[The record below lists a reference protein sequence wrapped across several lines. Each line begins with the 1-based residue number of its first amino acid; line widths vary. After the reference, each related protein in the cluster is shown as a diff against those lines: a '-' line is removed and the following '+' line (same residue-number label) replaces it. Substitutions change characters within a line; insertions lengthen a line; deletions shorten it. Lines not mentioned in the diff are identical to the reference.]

1 MQRFA
6 GRGRSVWADPG
17 LQEAGIVLG
26 LLAIG
31 LLIRLP
37 HLSQPLTAISS
48 FRQTETAYPALIY
61 HQQGI
66 NLLNPQLPVSG
77 SPWQVPFE
85 FPLFQAMAALV
96 MNLGVATDIALRASG
111 LICFMATAFALWGLV
126 RHLSTRTAA
135 VIALLVFL
143 LSPFNIWWSRS
154 SMIEYMATAFS
165 VAYVWAGMI
174 WIDKRHKR
182 FAALAIVL
190 GTLAMVV
197 KVTSAIFW
205 MVPLLL
211 YWSRGPRPPLRIW
224 LRDRLNVSLVLFL
237 IPLIACVLWTH
248 HADDIKASNPATSW
262 LTSEALFIWNFGTI
276 AQRFSV
282 HAWYDVIHPFD
293 TLVTGLPL
301 WAFAILCGIAWLR
314 ERRAVWIGIL
324 LAGALPVLVFFN
336 LYVVQQYYLAA
347 VTPAVAAVL
356 GYSLDGVIRYWR
368 PTPVRVVAV
377 LAILASLGSALV
389 AQRDFL
395 APIYTNHVADP
406 ENVLPQ
412 AREID
417 AGTKP
422 QDLIVFDGLTW
433 SPAVP
438 YYARRRGMML
448 LPIIVTTRLLD
459 ALPAQGYTYLYT
471 APQNVRFSSTARAV
485 LERWAWFGEVSQD
498 LFHLGSSYASVDS
511 AGIAATATPFEPAA
525 GSVSLIPA
533 PKMMSCDGVTTDI
546 AVAIGSTVTMQFAT
560 PAAAAH
566 DSLAINGQW
575 IPAASTVV
583 VASGDD
589 RAGSLRLACEGGTAL
604 DLDGVYVGSTPS

>member
-1 MQRFA
+1 
-6 GRGRSVWADPG
+6 
-17 LQEAGIVLG
+17 VLG

-31 LLIRLP
+31 LLMRLP

-61 HQQGI
+61 HEQGI
-66 NLLNPQLPVSG
+66 NLLSPQLPVSG

-85 FPLFQAMAALV
+85 FPLFQAMAAVV
-96 MNLGVATDIALRASG
+96 MNLGVAADLALRASG

-165 VAYVWAGMI
+165 VAYVWVGMI
-174 WIDKRHKR
+174 WIDKRQKR

-190 GTLAMVV
+190 GALAMVV

-211 YWSRGPRPPLRIW
+211 YWSRGPRPPLRVW
-224 LRDRLNVSLVLFL
+224 LRERLNISLVLFL

-248 HADDIKASNPATSW
+248 HADDIKASSPATSW
-262 LTSEALFIWNFGTI
+262 LTSEALVVWNFGTI
-276 AQRFSV
+276 AERMSV
-282 HAWYDVIHPFD
+282 HAWYDIIHPFD

-314 ERRAVWIGIL
+314 EKRAVWVGIL
-324 LAGALPVLVFFN
+324 LAGVLPVVVFFN
-336 LYVVQQYYLAA
+336 LYVAQQYYLAA

-368 PTPVRVVAV
+368 PAPLRVVTV
-377 LAILASLGSALV
+377 LAILASLGSALI

-395 APIYTNHVADP
+395 APIYTNRVADP

-417 AGTKP
+417 AGTNA

-438 YYARRRGMML
+438 YYARRRGIML

-459 ALPAQGYTYLYT
+459 ALPTQGYTYLYS
-471 APQNVRFSSTARAV
+471 APQSVRFSSTAREV
-485 LERWAWFGEVSQD
+485 LERWEWFGEVSQD

-511 AGIAATATPFEPAA
+511 AGIAATATPFQPAA

-533 PKMMSCDGVTTDI
+533 PKVMSCDGLTTNI
-546 AVAIGSTVTMQFAT
+546 AVAVGSTVTLQFAT
-560 PAAAAH
+560 TPLAAD

-575 IPAASTVV
+575 IPAESTVV
-583 VASGDD
+583 VESGDD
-589 RAGSLRLACEGGTAL
+589 PEGSLRLACEGGTAL
-604 DLDGVYVGSTPS
+604 DLAGVYVRPS